1 MSNAF
6 ERDLKAR
13 YLPLTKRMTSVEN
26 EIQRLMIRS
35 MANAKISTVYWDAM
49 KRELDIL
56 YRKMNTIFASHSQ
69 YVKAAYAQS
78 ITDISKRIRA
88 MKTILNTARKSVPE
102 LLAGNASRQIVTG
115 LYSGGVDSF
124 LTASAAGRQN
134 LKNLFIMTQQKL
146 VEESL
151 INVAVGTGFEM
162 GDLREAQEMLSFVF
176 ESPQWDIVNKK
187 WYVQAGKYKYK
198 PSYYAE
204 LVARTK
210 FHQAHSQA
218 ALMQAANYDTDLIQ
232 ISSHNTTTEICME
245 FEGKIFSV
253 SGKDKRFP
261 PLTESP
267 PYHPNC
273 LHLMFPTFVS
283 GMQAQGTLESFS
295 AFSKGEISRPP
306 VPSSYVPIKERVA

>member
-13 YLPLTKRMTSVEN
+13 YLPLTKKMISIEN

-49 KRELDIL
+49 TRELDIL

-78 ITDISKRIRA
+78 ITDINKRIRA

-306 VPSSYVPIKERVA
+306 VPSSYIPIKERVA

>member
-13 YLPLTKRMTSVEN
+13 YLPLTKKMTSIEN
-26 EIQRLMIRS
+26 AIQQLMIRS

-49 KRELDIL
+49 TRELDIL

-306 VPSSYVPIKERVA
+306 VPSSYIPIKERVA

>member
-13 YLPLTKRMTSVEN
+13 YLPLTKKMTSIEN
-26 EIQRLMIRS
+26 EIQQLMIRS

-49 KRELDIL
+49 TRELDIL

-78 ITDISKRIRA
+78 ITDINKRIRA

>member
-13 YLPLTKRMTSVEN
+13 YLPLTKKMTSIEN
-26 EIQRLMIRS
+26 EIQQLMIRS

-49 KRELDIL
+49 TRELDIL

-306 VPSSYVPIKERVA
+306 VPSSYIPIKERVA

>member
-13 YLPLTKRMTSVEN
+13 YLPLTKKMISIEN

-49 KRELDIL
+49 TRELDIL

-88 MKTILNTARKSVPE
+88 MKTVLNTARKSVPE

-306 VPSSYVPIKERVA
+306 VPSSYIPIKERVA

>member
-1 MSNAF
+1 MANAF

-13 YLPLTKRMTSVEN
+13 YLPLTKKMTSIEN
-26 EIQRLMIRS
+26 EIQQLMIRS

-49 KRELDIL
+49 TRELDIL

-78 ITDISKRIRA
+78 ITDINKRIRA

>member
-13 YLPLTKRMTSVEN
+13 YLPLTKKMTSIEN
-26 EIQRLMIRS
+26 AIQQLMIRS

-49 KRELDIL
+49 TRELDIL

-78 ITDISKRIRA
+78 ITDINKRIRA

>member
-13 YLPLTKRMTSVEN
+13 YLPLTKKMTSIEN
-26 EIQRLMIRS
+26 AIQQLMIRS

-49 KRELDIL
+49 TRELDIL

-232 ISSHNTTTEICME
+232 ISSHNTTTAICMD

-306 VPSSYVPIKERVA
+306 VPSSYIPIKERVA